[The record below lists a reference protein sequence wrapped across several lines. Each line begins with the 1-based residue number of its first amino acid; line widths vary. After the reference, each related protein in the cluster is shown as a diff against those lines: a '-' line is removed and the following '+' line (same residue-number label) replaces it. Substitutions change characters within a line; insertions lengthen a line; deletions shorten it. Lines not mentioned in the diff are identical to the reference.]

1 MKKIKSISLSLLF
14 LTVALLAN
22 ASCESTNPLYQQWT
36 IVNDDGTT
44 SVYDFTDTAFY
55 VAAQIYPADY
65 CASVNN
71 AYDPGVCYQSER
83 YPMRVIF
90 ETKTSG
96 RIEYQDEH
104 IGKWYERCTFSD
116 LTKKSVTLVF
126 EGEYE
131 WKLSAAKEHIDVV
144 NPNDQELN
152 VVDLSTIVNYHDL
165 VPDILKRV
173 CEGKNLKQLA
183 KHTDPEGDESYE
195 TWGRNIQVKD
205 GKLIKTGS
213 DALGIHYAIGF
224 EVSIVFSD
232 KKLIPIYEKQ
242 LARLGYTLKATR
254 KVETGTIRDYGS
266 EEWSEETPAPYY
278 IYDDGKGLYQLGMTL
293 I

>member
-1 MKKIKSISLSLLF
+1 MYKIRSISITLLL
-14 LTVALLAN
+14 LTVSLFAT
-22 ASCESTNPLYQQWT
+22 ASCDSTNPLYQQWT
-36 IVNDDGTT
+36 IVNEDGTT

-83 YPMRVIF
+83 YPMRVVF
-90 ETKTSG
+90 ETKNSG
-96 RIEYQDEH
+96 TIEYQSFN
-104 IGKWYERCTFSD
+104 GQWFERCTFSD

-126 EGEYE
+126 EGEFE
-131 WKLSAAKEHIDVV
+131 WKLTAAKEPIEVV

-152 VVDLSTIVNYHDL
+152 VEDLGMIVSFYDNT
-165 VPDILKRV
+165 PDIFKHV
-173 CEGKNLKQLA
+173 CKGKNLKQLA
-183 KHTDPEGDESYE
+183 KHIDIAADDSYE

-205 GKLIKTGS
+205 GKLSTTGN
-213 DALGIHYAIGF
+213 DAMGIHYALNYEI
-224 EVSIVFSD
+224 SIVFTD

-266 EEWSEETPAPYY
+266 VEWSEETPSPYY
-278 IYDDGKGLYQLGMTL
+278 LYDDGKGLYQLVMTL

>member
-1 MKKIKSISLSLLF
+1 MKKIKSFSLSLLF
-14 LTVALLAN
+14 LTVALFAN
-22 ASCESTNPLYQQWT
+22 ASCESANPLYQQWT

-71 AYDPGVCYQSER
+71 AYAPGVCYQSER

-144 NPNDQELN
+144 DPNDQELN

-205 GKLIKTGS
+205 GKLIKYVKPKEMG
-213 DALGIHYAIGF
+213 GN
-224 EVSIVFSD
+224 SD

-278 IYDDGKGLYQLGMTL
+278 IYDDGKGLYQLVMTL